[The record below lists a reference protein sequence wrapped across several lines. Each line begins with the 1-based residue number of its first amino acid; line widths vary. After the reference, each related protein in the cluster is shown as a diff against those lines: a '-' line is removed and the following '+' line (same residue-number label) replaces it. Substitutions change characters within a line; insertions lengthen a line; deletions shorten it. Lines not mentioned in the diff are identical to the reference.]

1 MTPSHDS
8 LGNQNPVMH
17 KPGLGHAA
25 APHTGPQPPP
35 WVPRS
40 SPRRPAQLIAG
51 AGSPGGLGLLEQ
63 RTLAAGDTN
72 PLPAGPQP
80 QPRSLHPDPAL
91 APGLCICWVWGLQG
105 SHTGR
110 KEDVWPPWPCW
121 GLSWAPAP

>member
-17 KPGLGHAA
+17 KPGLGHTA
-25 APHTGPQPPP
+25 APHTESPAPSLGPSLLAGQHTSSQALDPP
-35 WVPRS
+35 VGS
-40 SPRRPAQLIAG
+40 AQ
-51 AGSPGGLGLLEQ
+51 LEQ
-63 RTLAAGDTN
+63 RTLAARDTS

-105 SHTGR
+105 SHTDR

-121 GLSWAPAP
+121 GLPWAPAP